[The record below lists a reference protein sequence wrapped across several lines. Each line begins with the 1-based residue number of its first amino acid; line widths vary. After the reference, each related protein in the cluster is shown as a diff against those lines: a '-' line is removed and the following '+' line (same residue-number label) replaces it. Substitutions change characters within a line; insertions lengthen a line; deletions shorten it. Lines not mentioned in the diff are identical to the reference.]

1 MKRTTLAALLLSLAM
16 HGVSAHAALPPES
29 VIASMTE
36 RVLGEA
42 KTFNGTAD
50 AAKIRALVETVILP
64 NIDLAAMTSR
74 AVGVKWRSATDAQ
87 KAQLMSAF
95 QAVLVKTY
103 AGAFSQAQRA
113 QFKIQR
119 VVALDPQTTEVRAEV
134 VAAGGSEPIP
144 IVCRMVLEL
153 DSWKV
158 VDLSV
163 SGVWLVPTYHSQ
175 FAQVLQNGDV
185 DSLIRVLQEKLGS
198 H

>member
-50 AAKIRALVETVILP
+50 VAKIRALVETVILP
-64 NIDLAAMTSR
+64 NVDLAAMTSR

-95 QAVLVKTY
+95 QAVLIKTY
-103 AGAFSQAQRA
+103 AGAFSQAQGA

-119 VVALDPQTTEVRAEV
+119 VVALDPQTAEVRAEV
-134 VAAGGSEPIP
+134 AAAGGSEPIP
-144 IVCRMVLEL
+144 MVCRMALEL

-163 SGVWLVPTYHSQ
+163 GGVWLVPTYRSQ

-185 DSLIRVLQEKLGS
+185 DSLIRVLQEKSAS